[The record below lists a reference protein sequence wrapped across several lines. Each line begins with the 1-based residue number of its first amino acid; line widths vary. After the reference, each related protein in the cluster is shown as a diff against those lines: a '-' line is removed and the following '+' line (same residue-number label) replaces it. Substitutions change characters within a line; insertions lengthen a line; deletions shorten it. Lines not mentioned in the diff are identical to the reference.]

1 MKEAGGDG
9 QPIELLRRNDR
20 FSGVLHIGFEV
31 ALPEWDRG
39 VDLIA
44 SAGSVLG
51 GEGIRRATDPDA
63 GSPEVRVSSD
73 QNSRSVHDLI
83 VAHVRHVADK
93 AKPMTRALRYDDGP
107 AAADS
112 WAER

>member
-20 FSGVLHIGFEV
+20 FSGVLHIGLEV

-51 GEGIRRATDPDA
+51 AQAFVARPIQMQAAPRCGSLRIRTP
-63 GSPEVRVSSD
+63 G
-73 QNSRSVHDLI
+73 RS
-83 VAHVRHVADK
+83 
-93 AKPMTRALRYDDGP
+93 TT
-107 AAADS
+107 
-112 WAER
+112 